1 MSLAN
6 INPQLGGGA
15 VMMHNYR
22 NAQEAPRMNTVNNS
36 SAVAGPSLL
45 GPVEG
50 DKQRGKDSEGCLTLD
65 LTNRYTCATW

>member
-1 MSLAN
+1 MSLAT
-6 INPQLGGGA
+6 INPQLGGGG

-22 NAQEAPRMNTVNNS
+22 NAPEAPRMNNVNNS

-50 DKQRGKDSEGCLTLD
+50 DKQRSKESEGCLTLD
-65 LTNRYTCATW
+65 LTNRCTSATW